1 MIDCPA
7 CGHPNI
13 EGADQCEQCQADLSD
28 MGMPESSAEGLA
40 ARLINESV
48 MELKPDRGLTMLP
61 ENTVAEVTQSMI
73 DQHTSGVM
81 IMYHDEL
88 VGIFTERDF
97 LMKIADRYD
106 ELRQE
111 PIRKFM
117 SPLPEAIQSTESIAY
132 GLNLMA
138 VKNFRHVPIMQDNK
152 PVAMVRT
159 RDVLGF
165 IAQHC
170 PKVN

>member
-7 CGHPNI
+7 CGHANI
-13 EGADQCEQCQADLSD
+13 EGSDQCEQCQADLSTI
-28 MGMPESSAEGLA
+28 GIPESSSEGLA
-40 ARLINESV
+40 QRLLNDSI
-48 MELKPDRGLTMLP
+48 MELKPDPGQTVLP
-61 ENTVAEVTQSMI
+61 ESTVAEVVRIMI

-81 IMYHDEL
+81 VVYHDEL

-106 ELRQE
+106 ELADQ

-117 SPLPEAIQSTESIAY
+117 AALPEAIEATDSIAS
-132 GLNLMA
+132 GLNRMA
-138 VKNFRHVPIMQDNK
+138 VRNFRHIPIMQDNK

-159 RDVLGF
+159 RDVLSF
-165 IAQHC
+165 LAKHC
-170 PKVN
+170 PEVG

>member
-1 MIDCPA
+1 MVDCPA

-13 EGADQCEQCQADLSD
+13 QGTDHCDQCQADLSD
-28 MGMPESSAEGLA
+28 MGVPESSAKGLA

-61 ENTVAEVTQSMI
+61 ESTVSEVTQSMI

-97 LMKIADRYD
+97 LMKIANRYD

-117 SPLPEAIQSTESIAY
+117 SPLPEAIQSTESIAQ

-138 VKNFRHVPIMQDNK
+138 VKNYRHVPIMQDNK

-170 PKVN
+170 PKVD

>member
-1 MIDCPA
+1 
-7 CGHPNI
+7 
-13 EGADQCEQCQADLSD
+13 
-28 MGMPESSAEGLA
+28 MGVPESSAEGLA
-40 ARLINESV
+40 ARLISESV

-61 ENTVAEVTQSMI
+61 ENTVSEVTQSMI
-73 DQHTSGVM
+73 DQHASGVM
-81 IMYHDEL
+81 IVYHDEL

-97 LMKIADRYD
+97 LMKVADRYE

-111 PIRKFM
+111 PVRKFM
-117 SPLPEAIQSTESIAY
+117 SPLPEAIESTDSIAQ

-138 VKNFRHVPIMQDNK
+138 VKHYRHIPVMQDNK
-152 PVAMVRT
+152 PIAMVRT

-170 PKVN
+170 PRVN